1 LGAGI
6 AGYAPV
12 IAKQGGSFK
21 PTSASSRRTS
31 EVQNADIGKIQNG
44 RFIPTAYT
52 AKADKNAI
60 VTSMLVSSGYDPSK
74 IEEKDIRDYEN
85 FLINANGLK
94 SRDELWSGKGFK
106 VPPRVI
112 GQNEMDIISKLTP
125 ELQKQYATLVEQK
138 EKALKAGNNG
148 GAAKAQERMNQIA
161 TKGGVPRSPYTISD
175 EQYNR
180 FGAIFGVGTKEE
192 VDATL
197 MQLAQ
202 MDSGAMDAALNQA
215 KIDEA
220 SSQIILNGVKTKQ
233 AKMEMEAIQQQL
245 ENGGLTPKDA
255 LEYQIKLTELN
266 TKQFNLQQAPI
277 EALAKSEKAVV
288 DLYNSTTGKK
298 PQTDRDKIT
307 WVNQMVKTNN
317 PIINQYKQN
326 YLFNLEQNAYGLIP
340 KEGEDEASFKIRI
353 ARARETARENMDSL
367 IVDQL
372 STSLGLTPEKERT
385 LWDKLTNRSGG
396 RTGATASDLNRIPPK
411 DQVVRGSSESDIAN
425 KVIQRNKGAR

>member
-1 LGAGI
+1 
-6 AGYAPV
+6 
-12 IAKQGGSFK
+12 
-21 PTSASSRRTS
+21 
-31 EVQNADIGKIQNG
+31 
-44 RFIPTAYT
+44 
-52 AKADKNAI
+52 
-60 VTSMLVSSGYDPSK
+60 
-74 IEEKDIRDYEN
+74 
-85 FLINANGLK
+85 
-94 SRDELWSGKGFK
+94 
-106 VPPRVI
+106 
-112 GQNEMDIISKLTP
+112 
-125 ELQKQYATLVEQK
+125 
-138 EKALKAGNNG
+138 
-148 GAAKAQERMNQIA
+148 MNQIA

-233 AKMEMEAIQQQL
+233 AKMEMEAVQQQL